1 MMGMGVGVHGQAGFS
16 AALGFR
22 FCGHIAMPHAER
34 TLIHHVHPQVQ
45 TIPSAAYA
53 SPPANTTH
61 MPAHP
66 RMPTAKNTTR
76 PLVRRRLMLCVAQ
89 AGAYSSVFRRCT
101 HSISADAHSTRRA
114 ALPDSS
120 IASVRLSFSTGSA
133 PSALGRLHS
142 ARTSSPACTP
152 DSTRMNGSVLSS

>member
-1 MMGMGVGVHGQAGFS
+1 MGMGVGVHGQAGFS

-152 DSTRMNGSVLSS
+152 DSARMNGSVLAS